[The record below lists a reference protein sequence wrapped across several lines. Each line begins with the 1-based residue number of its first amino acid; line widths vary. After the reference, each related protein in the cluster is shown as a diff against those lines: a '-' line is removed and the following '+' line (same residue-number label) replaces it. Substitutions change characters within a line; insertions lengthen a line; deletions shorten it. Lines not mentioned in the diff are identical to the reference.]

1 MRIATTLL
9 VTSKT
14 LGLLNGN
21 VLLNICLAG
30 VGIVRS
36 ITAQHIYVDRFPPS
50 KARGRGR
57 IDFAAPVAFML

>member
-30 VGIVRS
+30 AGIVRF
-36 ITAQHIYVDRFPPS
+36 IAAQHININRFPPS